1 MVPALCPGAMRE
13 VCDSGEQVSYMGTVH
28 TYTAPVL

>member
-1 MVPALCPGAMRE
+1 MHYLAGAMRE

-28 TYTAPVL
+28 TYTSSVL